1 MSFIGGGVGRY
12 QDQAKIPKRLKS
24 TRMSSIDSKR
34 PKLATRTEGQENKKE
49 TVIKSNKRKLD
60 KDHPEFELAY
70 DMMFGI
76 RFVNGLAN
84 QMNIMHEDLK
94 MRVTGAEMTIC
105 NGLYAPVLMKD
116 HIVRHNER
124 VLYRKEGKEERPIWL
139 CCSRLSFFISI

>member
-1 MSFIGGGVGRY
+1 M
-12 QDQAKIPKRLKS
+12 S

-124 VLYRKEGKEERPIWL
+124 VLYRKVGQRREADLAMLFEVIFFYFDL
-139 CCSRLSFFISI
+139 ILTCFLSS